1 MVAKVRDLLSLP
13 QSRRLC
19 GAKKKWFAF
28 SKLNIDSKDII
39 SRLAAQP
46 QPQMTDLSLFQTKI
60 YELRGVKVMLD
71 FDLAL
76 LYEVETRSLKQ
87 SVRRNEYRFPD
98 DFMFQLTKPEWQEL
112 ITNCDKLPESIK
124 FSPQTPFAFREQ
136 GVAMLSTV
144 LKSKKA
150 VETNIA
156 IMRAFVEVR
165 KAISLQSNLSEQIMA
180 LKNNLE
186 QRLGEHDVQLMEIY
200 AVMEQFIDE
209 KTEQKNWEN
218 RKKLGYK

>member
-1 MVAKVRDLLSLP
+1 MYL
-13 QSRRLC
+13 QE
-19 GAKKKWFAF
+19 
-28 SKLNIDSKDII
+28 IE
-39 SRLAAQP
+39 
-46 QPQMTDLSLFQTKI
+46 TKI
-60 YELRGVKVMLD
+60 YDIRKQKVMLD

-112 ITNCDKLPESIK
+112 ITNCDNLPESIK
-124 FSPQTPFAFREQ
+124 YSPQTPFAFSEQ

-156 IMRAFVEVR
+156 IMRAFVEIR
-165 KAISLQSNLSEQIMA
+165 KVISLQSQLSEQIMA
-180 LKNNLE
+180 LKNDLE